1 MNIDKSKKRIAKK
14 IKMGFQGYPELSIAY
29 SGSHADLAQQVTIA
43 FVEEQGAEPM
53 LQSFTS
59 TADAREDEIIQSTI
73 VKVMERSGAKTVV
86 LVPGVLVSGVEGIS

>member
-29 SGSHADLAQQVTIA
+29 SGSHADLAQQVTIS

-86 LVPGVLVSGVEGIS
+86 LVPGVLVSA